1 MPNPP
6 DLSFAVRLPPE
17 QAMAYFRSL
26 GYALPE
32 NTPAMLAEAEALAFT
47 VANAMSLDILK
58 TIRQHID
65 QALAEGKTER
75 WFQQTLT
82 PILQEK
88 GWWGRQKIV
97 APDGSERT
105 VQLGSPWRLHTIY
118 QTNLQTAYMAGRYRT
133 QIAAAAHHPYLQYVA
148 VMDSRTRP
156 AHAAM
161 DGRIF
166 PIDDPIWNTHYPPNG
181 WNCRCAVVALSEVDI
196 QRDQLEVESSA
207 GRLVEVEKAAG
218 KDPETGDPILRTVTG
233 LRITDRAG
241 NELVFSPDPG
251 FDYNPGKA
259 WARFDTTGKKPAI
272 AVAPGQ
278 KSWRDYQLED
288 IRAVSNERRLPT
300 PPTLPEAPDKE
311 SAIKQVRQ
319 ALDITDAAPWRIVET
334 PIGPVVIRSEW
345 LPHIVEERGQKRE
358 RYANYIL
365 PTLTKPFEVWLT
377 AYEDG
382 NYRKHYLGL
391 FQDDRDLMVVVRENV
406 DGSLMWNVIRMGDKQ
421 INRKRVGTILWPL
434 LEENRMEKNAAG
446 G

>member
-1 MPNPP
+1 MANPP

-32 NTPAMLAEAEALAFT
+32 NTSAMLAETEALAFT

-58 TIRQHID
+58 TIRQHVD

-88 GWWGRQKIV
+88 GWWGRQKII

-133 QIAAAAHHPYLQYVA
+133 QIAAASHHPYLQYVA

-166 PIDDPIWNTHYPPNG
+166 PINDPVWDSHYPPNG
-181 WNCRCAVVALSEVDI
+181 WNCRCAVVALSEEDI

-207 GRLVEVEKAAG
+207 GRLVEVEKAVG
-218 KDPETGDPILRTVTG
+218 KDPETDEPIMRKVTG

-251 FDYNPGKA
+251 FDYNPGKR
-259 WARFDTTGKKPAI
+259 WASFDPAGEQEI
-272 AVAPGQ
+272 AKIKETEKTWHEQGMIDVRSIPKEQRPPAPA
-278 KSWRDYQLED
+278 K
-288 IRAVSNERRLPT
+288 
-300 PPTLPEAPDKE
+300 LPEAPDLQ
-311 SAIKQVRQ
+311 SALAQLRT
-319 ALDITDAAPWRIVET
+319 ALGVSET
-334 PIGPVVIRSEW
+334 SPIRVVQTPVGPVTIRDEK
-345 LPHIVEERGQKRE
+345 LTHLVKKRPQTREE
-358 RYANYIL
+358 YANFII
-365 PTLTKPFEVWLT
+365 PTLTNPFEVWLANYT
-377 AYEDG
+377 DG
-382 NYRKHYLGL
+382 SYRKHYIGL
-391 FQDDRDLMVVVRENV
+391 YQDEKDLLVFVKENT
-406 DGSLMWNVIRMGDKQ
+406 DGSLLWNIIRTNDAK
-421 INRKRVGTILWPL
+421 INGKRRGILIWPQG
-434 LEENRMEKNAAG
+434 A
-446 G
+446 